1 MTNLAD
7 CDECRTILEEFRNS
21 LGEVEKLRHELGDK
35 PDAIGRWLAGEGGA
49 DLAPEESALR
59 NRPLASYLDNPRKPF
74 ASYFDNPRCPG
85 FARAMQRMLAHY
97 QRTGHYTSLR
107 ALLT

>member
-1 MTNLAD
+1 MKNLAD
-7 CDECRTILEEFRNS
+7 CDECRAILDEFRNS
-21 LGEVEKLRHELGDK
+21 LGEVEQFRNELGDK
-35 PDAIGRWLAGEGGA
+35 PDAIQRWLAEEGGV
-49 DLAPEESALR
+49 DLAPSQ
-59 NRPLASYLDNPRKPF
+59 PF

-97 QRTGHYTSLR
+97 QRTGHYISPR

>member
-1 MTNLAD
+1 MKHLAD
-7 CDECRTILEEFRNS
+7 CDECRAILDEFRNS
-21 LGEVEKLRHELGDK
+21 LGEVEQFRNELGDK
-35 PDAIGRWLAGEGGA
+35 PDAIQRWLAEEGGA
-49 DLAPEESALR
+49 DLAP
-59 NRPLASYLDNPRKPF
+59 NQPFASYLDNPRKSF

-97 QRTGHYTSLR
+97 QRTGHYVSPR